1 MPLQTGNMS
10 STDNY
15 TTFCKAW
22 LDSWTGNKPEELLR
36 FYHTD
41 ASYAD
46 PAKRGG
52 IKGHTQLLPY
62 FKKLLQLN
70 PAWKWEAIEI
80 IPTANGFTLKWKA
93 TIPVPGGTIEET
105 GLDIVELENG
115 LITRNEV
122 FFDRLNWIQA
132 LQTN

>member
-1 MPLQTGNMS
+1 MS
-10 STDNY
+10 STNYY
-15 TTFCKAW
+15 TTFCQAW
-22 LDSWTGNKPEELLR
+22 LDNWTGNKPEEFLK
-36 FYHTD
+36 FYPAD

-46 PAKRGG
+46 PAKRSG